1 MGDDA
6 QYMLDCDLLNAD
18 SQALLSQTKNDWHKE
33 KTMNRYE
40 MIAEVIAERLSIR
53 IDIEHSKV
61 YAVIFDRRGDELF
74 EATYPG
80 LNDMEAIQ
88 DVYRQFRQAKLEME
102 QKKP

>member
-1 MGDDA
+1 
-6 QYMLDCDLLNAD
+6 MLDCDGLNAE
-18 SQALLSQTKNDWHKE
+18 SQILLGKITTKPETKAS
-33 KTMNRYE
+33 MNRYE

-53 IDIEHSKV
+53 IDIEYSKV

-88 DVYRQFRQAKLEME
+88 DVYRQFRRAKLEME
-102 QKKP
+102 QIKP